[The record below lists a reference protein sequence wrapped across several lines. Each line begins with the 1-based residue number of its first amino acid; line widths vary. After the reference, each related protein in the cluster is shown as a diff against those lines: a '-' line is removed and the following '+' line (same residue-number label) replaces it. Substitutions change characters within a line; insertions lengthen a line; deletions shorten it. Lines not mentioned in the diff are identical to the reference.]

1 MSEKSEIS
9 KLAVLTNLLMN
20 GYAED
25 SDKVK
30 KVFKQILDSDTR
42 KIAKDL
48 IDGKITPTTQV
59 LRKTY
64 CNGEICEL

>member
-1 MSEKSEIS
+1 
-9 KLAVLTNLLMN
+9 MN

-30 KVFKQILDSDTR
+30 NVFKQILDNDTR